1 MEPTGEEPGARQA
14 RAARERIAVVVR
26 RMGGGLLKL
35 SPHGIVVT
43 LCACALIPLTS
54 GSLLAAGA
62 DVLGGVG
69 GNVLADVLIKAA
81 DALRRRTSGR
91 PPTQEE
97 LEDEVVARLLAGLEE
112 GGEGAGELRRAMA
125 AVLHRVDAAGAAIE
139 AAVVSGDR
147 RIQERLTEAFG
158 ELSGDFAEFRLLLE
172 DMSRKVAEL
181 LRARH
186 REEARARS
194 DRDLMLRQYEHSI
207 RILEELS
214 LLNGRLDAA
223 RPEGAPGPRW
233 RAGRAP
239 YRGLWPFER
248 EHAPIFH
255 GRERDTAR
263 LLGRLAERLTGSG
276 LAMVA
281 GASGAGKSSLLR
293 AGLLP
298 AISRGLLPGAPGSE
312 HWPQLLMTPG
322 EHPLDELAVRL
333 SHLGELEAGAV
344 RRSLGA
350 NPRDAHLTVQHAVLA
365 EAGRLKRRDPG
376 RLVLVVDQFEEV
388 FLLAGREE
396 REAFATA
403 LVAAARSSALV
414 VLGVRGDFATECN
427 AHPVLAEA
435 LDGGQYTLGPMTESD
450 LRRAITGPA
459 TAAGVQVEPALVDD
473 VLHDLRSRTGEAGY
487 GTGALPL
494 LSHAMLLTWEK
505 CAGGTLT
512 SRAYGE
518 VGGIAH
524 AVESAADEVYDG
536 LSAERREVAREV
548 FLRLAVIGPDGRPV
562 RRRVARGELA
572 GGRPAG
578 GANDVEAVLEAF
590 TERRLLVRSGDTGA
604 VRNGD
609 TGGDA
614 GGDGRGGDTGGNAH
628 GAVEIAHDALLEE
641 WPKLKKWLDEGRGD
655 HVLFRQFLD
664 GVADWEAK
672 KRDPE
677 FLYRGTRLAALR
689 EVFPRWEADP
699 VRGPALTGAQRA
711 FLRESDRL
719 ERRAVR
725 FRRAGVAVL
734 VILFLTSVV
743 GAGVAANRAA
753 EAGAQENAARSR
765 ELAGRSLELG
775 ETDPA
780 LSRLLAV
787 AARRMRDTPESRAAM
802 TAALFNPA
810 RSVFTG
816 HAGVVDEVAFAP
828 GGRLLASAGRD
839 GTVRLWDTATGRQ
852 AARFTTGPGTWAT
865 GLAFSRDGRLLFGA
879 SRTEQADGGAILV
892 WDVAARR
899 PSGDPITIPGFAD
912 GTTTPF
918 EALAISRDG
927 TTLAAAGEDG
937 TLYLWDVTTRRR
949 IGDFGADQA
958 EDVTFSPDG
967 RTLATAGTR
976 GQVLFWDVAR
986 RREIRPSPV
995 TRTGNIAAWK
1005 VAFTPDGTR
1014 LLSVD
1019 SDDTVRWWDTS
1030 THAQIGT
1037 PLKGPGAALAVSPD
1051 GTLLAADGGGTV
1063 VLYDTL
1069 TREQV
1074 GTPLVGHTG
1083 TPQDVTFSPDGT
1095 RLASAGV
1102 DGTVRVWDLLRGR
1115 QVGRSVTERGTGT
1128 VYGMALSPDG
1138 GTLAT
1143 SSVPGAF
1150 LWNLAARDRLGGPV
1164 SAGEMG
1170 EHGPVAFSPDGKV
1183 LATGESNGAIR
1194 LWEVATRRQ
1203 IGEPLLG
1210 HAAHLDNWVLA
1221 LAFSPDGATLAST
1234 GFDDTLR
1241 FWDVRAHRQ
1250 IGAPVTGVQASS
1262 LAFAP
1267 KGATLAVG
1275 MDDGTIRLLD
1285 PATRRDKAAPLR
1297 GHTGA
1302 VEHVA
1307 LSPDGRLLAGA
1318 SADRTI
1324 RLWDMTTGR
1333 QLGQPLVGHTDA
1345 VWMVAFS
1352 PDARRLA
1359 SAGRDATIRLWDVAT
1374 GRQLSRPLTGHRGD
1388 VSGVAFTPDGR
1399 TLVST
1404 GYDKTIR
1411 LWNVALPAVSE
1422 ENVCALAQRA
1432 LTRQEW
1438 DLYVPG
1444 RTYEPVCAGP

>member
-1 MEPTGEEPGARQA
+1 MEPTGEEPGPRQA
-14 RAARERIAVVVR
+14 HAARERIAVVVR

-35 SPHGIVVT
+35 SPHGLVAT

-54 GSLLAAGA
+54 GNLLAAGA

-97 LEDEVVARLLAGLEE
+97 LEHEVVARLLAGLEE
-112 GGEGAGELRRAMA
+112 GGEDAEWLRRAMA
-125 AVLHRVDAAGAAIE
+125 AVLHQVDAAGAAIE
-139 AAVVSGDR
+139 AALVSGDR
-147 RIQERLTEAFG
+147 RLQERLTEAFG
-158 ELSGDFAEFRLLLE
+158 ELSGDFAEFRLLVE
-172 DMSRKVAEL
+172 DMSHKVAEL
-181 LRARH
+181 VQARH
-186 REEARARS
+186 REEARARG

-223 RPEGAPGPRW
+223 RPEGEPCPGGH
-233 RAGRAP
+233 AGRAP

-248 EHAPIFH
+248 EHAPLFH

-312 HWPQLLMTPG
+312 HWPQVLMTPG
-322 EHPLDELAVRL
+322 QRPLDELAVRL

-344 RRSLGA
+344 RRSLEAHPG
-350 NPRDAHLTVQHAVLA
+350 DAHLIVRHALLA
-365 EAGRLKRRDPG
+365 EAGRLKRREPG

-396 REAFATA
+396 REAFAIA
-403 LVAAARSSALV
+403 LVAAARSAALV
-414 VLGVRGDFATECN
+414 VLGVRGDFATACN
-427 AHPVLAEA
+427 AYPVLAEA

-459 TAAGVQVEPALVDD
+459 KAAGVQVEPALVDD

-494 LSHAMLLTWEK
+494 LSHAMLLTWDK

-536 LSAERREVAREV
+536 LSAERREVARAV
-548 FLRLAVIGPDGRPV
+548 MLRLAVIGPDGRPV
-562 RRRVARGELA
+562 RRRVARGELP
-572 GGRPAG
+572 GGRPPDG
-578 GANDVEAVLEAF
+578 SDDLEAVLEAF
-590 TERRLLVRSGDTGA
+590 TERRLLVRSGTAGEGTRDT
-604 VRNGD
+604 
-609 TGGDA
+609 
-614 GGDGRGGDTGGNAH
+614 
-628 GAVEIAHDALLEE
+628 VEIAHDALLEE
-641 WPKLKKWLDEGRGD
+641 WPRLRRWLDEGRGD
-655 HVLFRQFLD
+655 HMLFRQFLD
-664 GVADWEAK
+664 GAADWEAK
-672 KRDPE
+672 KRDPA
-677 FLYRGTRLAALR
+677 FLYRSTRLAALR
-689 EVFPRWEADP
+689 KVFPRWEADP
-699 VRGPALTGAQRA
+699 VRGPALTGAHRA
-711 FLRESDRL
+711 FLRESERQ
-719 ERRAVR
+719 ERRAVLL
-725 FRRAGVAVL
+725 RRAGVAAL
-734 VILFLTSVV
+734 VILFLTSLA
-743 GAGVAANRAA
+743 GAGAAANRAA
-753 EAGAQENAARSR
+753 EAKAQEDAARSR
-765 ELAGRSLELG
+765 ELAARSLELD

-787 AARRMRDTPESRAAM
+787 AALRMRDTPQARAAM
-802 TAALFNPA
+802 TAALLNPA

-816 HAGVVDEVAFAP
+816 HAGTVEEVAFAP

-839 GTVRLWDTATGRQ
+839 GTVRLYDTATGRQ
-852 AARFTTGPGTWAT
+852 VARFTTGPGEWAT

-879 SRTEQADGGAILV
+879 SRTEQADGGAIRV

-899 PSGDPITIPGFAD
+899 LSGDPITVPGAGD

-918 EALAISRDG
+918 EALTISGDG
-927 TTLAAAGEDG
+927 TTLAAAGGDG
-937 TLYLWDVTTRRR
+937 RLYLWDVAARRR
-949 IGDFGADQA
+949 IAGFAVGQA

-967 RTLATAGTR
+967 RTLATAGTQ

-986 RREIRPSPV
+986 RREIEPSPV
-995 TRTGNIAAWK
+995 TRTGNIEAWK
-1005 VAFTPDGTR
+1005 VAFTPDSAT

-1019 SDDTVRWWDTS
+1019 SDYTVRWWDTT
-1030 THAQIGT
+1030 THAQIGA
-1037 PLKGPGAALAVSPD
+1037 PLRGPGASLAVSPD
-1051 GTLLAADGGGTV
+1051 GTLLAADGGGGTV

-1083 TPQDVTFSPDGT
+1083 PPQDVTFSPDGT

-1115 QVGRSVTERGTGT
+1115 QAGRPVTAPGTGT

-1143 SSVPGAF
+1143 SSAPGAF
-1150 LWNLAARDRLGGPV
+1150 LWDLARRDRLGGAV
-1164 SAGEMG
+1164 SADALGDR
-1170 EHGPVAFSPDGKV
+1170 GPVAFSPDGKV
-1183 LATGESNGAIR
+1183 LATGESNGTIR
-1194 LWEVATRRQ
+1194 LWDVATRRQ
-1203 IGEPLLG
+1203 NGTPLLG
-1210 HAAHLDNWVLA
+1210 PAAELGNGVPA
-1221 LAFSPDGATLAST
+1221 LAFSPDGKVLA
-1234 GFDDTLR
+1234 GAAADDTLR
-1241 FWDVRAHRQ
+1241 LWDVRTHRQ
-1250 IGAPVTGVQASS
+1250 IGPPVTGVQASS

-1267 KGATLAVG
+1267 KNGVLAAG

-1285 PATRRDKAAPLR
+1285 PGTRRDTTAPLR
-1297 GHTGA
+1297 GHTGIA
-1302 VEHVA
+1302 EHVA
-1307 LSPDGRLLAGA
+1307 FSPDGRLLASA

-1324 RLWDMTTGR
+1324 RLWDVTTGR
-1333 QLGQPLVGHTDA
+1333 QLGQPLVGHTDT
-1345 VWMVAFS
+1345 VWGVSFS
-1352 PDARRLA
+1352 PDGRHLA
-1359 SAGRDATIRLWDVAT
+1359 SAGRDATIRLWDVAI
-1374 GRQLSRPLTGHRGD
+1374 GRQLGRPMTGHRGD

-1399 TLVST
+1399 TLVSS

-1432 LTRQEW
+1432 LTRQDW
-1438 DLYVPG
+1438 DLYLPG
-1444 RTYEPVCAGP
+1444 RAYEPVCA

>member
-1 MEPTGEEPGARQA
+1 MEPTGEEPGAQQA
-14 RAARERIAVVVR
+14 RAARERIADVVR

-54 GSLLAAGA
+54 GNLLAAGA

-97 LEDEVVARLLAGLEE
+97 LEAEVVARLLASLEE
-112 GGEGAGELRRAMA
+112 GGEGAAELRRAMA
-125 AVLHRVDAAGAAIE
+125 AVLHRVDAAGTAIE
-139 AAVVSGDR
+139 AALVSGDR

-172 DMSRKVAEL
+172 DMSRKVSEL
-181 LRARH
+181 LRVRH
-186 REEARARS
+186 HEEARARS

-214 LLNGRLDAA
+214 LLNGRLDAP

-233 RAGRAP
+233 RAGLAP

-276 LAMVA
+276 LVMVA

-293 AGLLP
+293 AGLRP

-312 HWPQLLMTPG
+312 HWPQELMTPG

-333 SHLGELEAGAV
+333 SHLGQLEAGAV

-350 NPRDAHLTVQHAVLA
+350 NPQDAHLTVRHAVLA
-365 EAGRLKRRDPG
+365 EAERLKRRDPG

-403 LVAAARSSALV
+403 LVAAARSAALV

-473 VLHDLRSRTGEAGY
+473 VLHDLRSRTGEAAY

-512 SRAYGE
+512 SQAYGE

-524 AVESAADEVYDG
+524 AVESAADEVYES
-536 LSAERREVAREV
+536 LSAERRQVAREI

-562 RRRVARGELA
+562 RRRVARDELV
-572 GGRPAG
+572 GRRPAG
-578 GANDVEAVLEAF
+578 GTDDVEAVLEAF
-590 TERRLLVRSGDTGA
+590 TERRLLIRSGDP
-604 VRNGD
+604 
-609 TGGDA
+609 
-614 GGDGRGGDTGGNAH
+614 GDGRSGDAH

-664 GVADWEAK
+664 GVADWEAR

-699 VRGPALTGAQRA
+699 VRGPALTGAQRV

-719 ERRAVR
+719 ERRATR
-725 FRRAGVAVL
+725 FRRAGLAAL

-753 EAGAQENAARSR
+753 EAGAQEDAARSR

-787 AARRMRDTPESRAAM
+787 AARRMRDTPEARAAM
-802 TAALFNPA
+802 TAALLNPA

-816 HAGVVDEVAFAP
+816 HTGVVDEVAFAP
-828 GGRLLASAGRD
+828 DGRLLASAGRD

-852 AARFTTGPGTWAT
+852 AARFTTGPGEWAT

-879 SRTEQADGGAILV
+879 SRTEQADGGAIRI
-892 WDVAARR
+892 WDVVTRR
-899 PSGDPITIPGFAD
+899 PSGDPIAVPGFTD

-927 TTLAAAGEDG
+927 ATLAAAGGDG
-937 TLYLWDVTTRRR
+937 TLYLWDVATRRR
-949 IGDFGADQA
+949 IGGFGADQA

-986 RREIRPSPV
+986 HREIRPSPV
-995 TRTGNIAAWK
+995 TRTGNIEAWK

-1019 SDDTVRWWDTS
+1019 SDDTVRWWDTA
-1030 THAQIGT
+1030 THARIGA

-1051 GTLLAADGGGTV
+1051 GTLLAADGGGGTV

-1115 QVGRSVTERGTGT
+1115 QAGRPVTKRGTGT

-1138 GTLAT
+1138 STLAT

-1150 LWNLAARDRLGGPV
+1150 LWNLAARDRLGGPL

-1183 LATGESNGAIR
+1183 LATGQSNGAIL
-1194 LWEVATRRQ
+1194 LWDVATRRK

-1250 IGAPVTGVQASS
+1250 TGTPVTGVQASS
-1262 LAFAP
+1262 LAFAA
-1267 KGATLAVG
+1267 KDATLAIG
-1275 MDDGTIRLLD
+1275 MDDGTIRLFD
-1285 PATRRDKAAPLR
+1285 PRTRSDKATPLR

-1307 LSPDGRLLAGA
+1307 FSPDGRLLVSA

-1324 RLWDMTTGR
+1324 RLWDVTTGR
-1333 QLGQPLVGHTDA
+1333 QLGQPLVGHTDT

-1352 PDARRLA
+1352 PDARLLA
-1359 SAGRDATIRLWDVAT
+1359 SAGRDRTIRLWDVAT
-1374 GRQLSRPLTGHRGD
+1374 GRQLGRPLTGHRED
-1388 VSGVAFTPDGR
+1388 VSAVAFTPDGR

-1411 LWNVALPAVSE
+1411 LWNVALPAVSV
-1422 ENVCALAQRA
+1422 ENACALAQRA

-1438 DLYVPG
+1438 GLYVPG
-1444 RTYEPVCAGP
+1444 RAYEPVCAGP